1 MKTNTLFLSLLA
13 GLAFGMV
20 SLTSCSNDDDDNNKK
35 KDMKFQD
42 ASDVIDLSKLA
53 DGYVYT
59 IKDGSVLT
67 DTLDNKGIG
76 LFIAEGATVTLDNAV
91 IKGTNGESYDWGGL
105 HCKGD
110 ATIILKEG
118 TTNYVR
124 GFYTQYPGIYV
135 PENHTVVIK
144 GDGAL
149 TACSNGDGAGIGGG
163 FFKPSGNVEI
173 QGGNITANGGTWAA
187 GIGGGNGASCGNITI
202 SGGNIIAQGG
212 KSGAGIGSGTDTSC
226 GEIVISGGTVTATGG
241 DKYDDRDSYGAGIGC
256 GGFRNEAG
264 STSTACKKII
274 IQNTVTS
281 VSATKVPGCVNSVG
295 RSTKET
301 KCGQIVIGGTMYWD
315 AVNYVNGGEN
325 YLTKS
330 TMVYEPEK

>member
-76 LFIAEGATVTLDNAV
+76 LFIAAGATVTLDNAV

-149 TACSNGDGAGIGGG
+149 TACSNGDGAG
-163 FFKPSGNVEI
+163 VEI

-315 AVNYVNGGEN
+315 AENYVNGGEN

-330 TMVYEPEK
+330 TMVYEPEQ

>member
-1 MKTNTLFLSLLA
+1 MVLTYLNNQRYEKNTLFLSLLV
-13 GLAFGMV
+13 GLTFGMI
-20 SLTSCSNDDDDNNKK
+20 SLTSCSSDDDNDSKK
-35 KDMKFQD
+35 KVMNFQE
-42 ASDVIDLSKLA
+42 ASDVIDLSKLT

-67 DTLDNKGIG
+67 GTVENKGIG
-76 LFIAEGATVTLDNAV
+76 LFLADGATVTLDNAT
-91 IKGTNGESYDWGGL
+91 IKGTDVDAYDWGGL
-105 HCKGD
+105 QCLGN
-110 ATIILKEG
+110 ATIILKDG

-124 GFYTQYPGIYV
+124 GFWSEYPGIYV

-144 GDGAL
+144 GDGTL
-149 TACSNGDGAGIGGG
+149 TACSNGNGAGIGG
-163 FFKPSGNVEI
+163 
-173 QGGNITANGGTWAA
+173 
-187 GIGGGNGASCGNITI
+187 
-202 SGGNIIAQGG
+202 
-212 KSGAGIGSGTDTSC
+212 
-226 GEIVISGGTVTATGG
+226 
-241 DKYDDRDSYGAGIGC
+241 

-264 STSTACKKII
+264 SSSTACKKII

-315 AVNYVNGGEN
+315 SENYVNSGEN